1 MSLPILLM
9 NWFYAHNSDRHGP
22 VDVATLSGLVADG
35 TITAET
41 LVWRE
46 GMENWTAYGEIAA
59 AEGLPVPGEAP
70 DDDTAICA
78 VDGKRYPKRE
88 MIEYEGRWVSA
99 ANRDVFFQQ
108 LREGVPLDSEDIVP
122 GPYGYG
128 GVLYRFVALIID
140 GIAVAVLSMVVTIP
154 MSFLMLSMAQT
165 SPEAALGL
173 QIISQ
178 ILSYALAI
186 TYDIF
191 FIRKY
196 DATPGKMAMGL
207 KVLRAD
213 GQKLSKLRI
222 FGRYFAEGLSA
233 IILGIGYLMAAWD
246 DEKRTLHDRLCDT
259 RVIRTR
265 PQ

>member
-1 MSLPILLM
+1 M
-9 NWFYAHNSDRHGP
+9 
-22 VDVATLSGLVADG
+22 
-35 TITAET
+35 
-41 LVWRE
+41 
-46 GMENWTAYGEIAA
+46 
-59 AEGLPVPGEAP
+59 
-70 DDDTAICA
+70 
-78 VDGKRYPKRE
+78 
-88 MIEYEGRWVSA
+88 
-99 ANRDVFFQQ
+99 
-108 LREGVPLDSEDIVP
+108 P